1 MMQWRLTITD
11 NYTWGRKIATIIGH
25 ISPHK
30 QSLVQ
35 IKWIIYEDMYEN
47 IVLLLMA

>member
-11 NYTWGRKIATIIGH
+11 NYTWGRKFATIIGH
-25 ISPHK
+25 ISHHK

-35 IKWIIYEDMYEN
+35 IKWIIYEDMFEK